1 MTLKSRAEY
10 KAVVAHETSGS
21 CLGHSVKLN
30 TNSVTDEEKQAEYDK
45 VTEITN
51 GFNGYV
57 ISDDKE
63 NGTDIDKGEYYVNI
77 NYEDYVD
84 WSRAIKEVYI
94 DSKSQSYLMV
104 NDIYRAIG
112 SNAIDL
118 IAELDAQIYVA
129 YGDLNIDGHIGIQDA
144 IIMNKFIVGSVTLNE
159 DQNKAADLNDDG
171 NVNSEDLN
179 LLLRYLVDD
188 IDTLRVKK

>member
-1 MTLKSRAEY
+1 ML
-10 KAVVAHETSGS
+10 
-21 CLGHSVKLN
+21 
-30 TNSVTDEEKQAEYDK
+30 K

-51 GFNGYV
+51 SFNGYV

-104 NDIYRAIG
+104 NDIYREIS